1 MSKWISAYALKCY
14 MKHDRFLQGNAE
26 YTLWEQEV
34 DKKVDA
40 LPSLD
45 IVTCGECVRAS
56 YELSGVYCGMSDAL
70 MSANGFCSLGKRKE
84 IE

>member
-1 MSKWISAYALKCY
+1 MKWISTYALKCY

-45 IVTCGECVRAS
+45 IVTCGECVRANH
-56 YELSGVYCGMSDAL
+56 ELSGVYCGMSDAL
-70 MSANGFCSLGKRKE
+70 MGANGFCSLGKRKE
-84 IE
+84 SE